1 MSDSILDS
9 TKEKLL
15 LIFFFYFFYNVIFFA
30 INTAFFRLKHICDAT
45 QNLIHISDNKT
56 EWSDVITARPDIL
69 PAVEEYIWL
78 CTRLEFDP
86 PQSSILMDAYT
97 KQKDELEWRL
107 SIE

>member
-15 LIFFFYFFYNVIFFA
+15 LMPDDHSFDNVIISA
-30 INTAFFRLKHICDAT
+30 INTAFFRLKQICDAT

>member
-1 MSDSILDS
+1 MPDDNSFDD
-9 TKEKLL
+9 
-15 LIFFFYFFYNVIFFA
+15 VIISA
-30 INTAFFRLKHICDAT
+30 INTAFYRLKQVCDVT
-45 QNLIHISDNKT
+45 QDLIHISDNTTK
-56 EWSDVITARPDIL
+56 WSDVITTRSDIL
-69 PAVEEYIWL
+69 PAVEEYVWL